1 MEKQKK
7 CRYQICFRG
16 ETEDAF
22 PVDWDK
28 LNDDIFD
35 NILPEYIYN
44 VFSLSKEGHLGVK
57 SVVYFRPD
65 KRFEKHIIPIKA
77 AGNIIFGV

>member
-35 NILPEYIYN
+35 NSMIHWVGMSKPEIEITEN
-44 VFSLSKEGHLGVK
+44 DMSK
-57 SVVYFRPD
+57 Y
-65 KRFEKHIIPIKA
+65 
-77 AGNIIFGV
+77 

>member
-7 CRYQICFRG
+7 CKYQICFRG
-16 ETEDAF
+16 ETDDAL
-22 PVDWDK
+22 PVDWTH
-28 LNDDIFD
+28 LPDDVFD

-57 SVVYFRPD
+57 SVVYFRPV

-77 AGNIIFGV
+77 GGNIIFGV